1 MNSDDVQA
9 HIDGLAKPRGSLGR
23 IEALAV
29 RLGTI
34 QATLAPRT
42 TPRRIVLFAAD
53 HGVVAAG
60 VTAWPQ
66 DVTGLMVATIAS
78 GRAAS
83 TVLARATQTDL
94 RLIDVGTMSGPLES
108 PPSWYRH
115 AAIQRGSANLATGP
129 ALSEAAFEGAWL
141 VGVEEADAAADAGHV
156 VVAAGEMGIG
166 NTTPSA
172 CLMML
177 LADLPLDL
185 AVGPG
190 AGADDAVMDAKRA
203 VVATAVDRARAYA
216 VEDMRVAIASVA
228 GLEIAAMAGF
238 FARAAARE
246 RTILLD
252 GYITTAAAL
261 VAEHLAPGTA
271 TRMIAAHMSAEP
283 GHGAA
288 LAHLGLEPML
298 DLDMRLG
305 EGTGALVAM
314 PLLDA
319 ASAISGQMARLSDL
333 GVGRH
338 D

>member
-1 MNSDDVQA
+1 MNAEDIQA

-23 IEALAV
+23 IETLAV

-34 QATLAPRT
+34 QGSLAPRT
-42 TPRRIVLFAAD
+42 SPRRIVLFAAD

-83 TVLARATQTDL
+83 SVLARVTQTDL
-94 RLIDVGTMSGPLES
+94 RLIDVGTAGDPLND
-108 PPSWYRH
+108 PPAWYRH
-115 AAIQRGSANLATGP
+115 AAIQPGSANLASGP
-129 ALSEAAFEGAWL
+129 ALSEAAFEAAWV

-190 AGADDAVMDAKRA
+190 AGADDAVMAAKRTV
-203 VVATAVDRARAYA
+203 VVAAVGRARAYPRDGLKA
-216 VEDMRVAIASVA
+216 AIASVA

-252 GYITTAAAL
+252 GFITTAAAL
-261 VAEHLAPGTA
+261 VAERLAPGTA
-271 TRMIAAHMSAEP
+271 GRMIAAHRSAEP
-283 GHGAA
+283 GHRAA

-314 PLLDA
+314 PFLDA
-319 ASAISGQMARLSDL
+319 AAAISGQMARLSDL